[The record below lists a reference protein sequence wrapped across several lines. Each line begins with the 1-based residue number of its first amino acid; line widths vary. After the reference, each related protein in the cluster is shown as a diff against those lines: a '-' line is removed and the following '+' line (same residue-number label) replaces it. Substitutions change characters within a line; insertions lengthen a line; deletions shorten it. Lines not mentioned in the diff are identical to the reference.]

1 MQPDTDTPRVPGPNT
16 NIAQTEKMRKNN
28 KKQKHWVGIN
38 KTTDRQSKLRDLRE
52 TGAKKRA
59 CQ

>member
-16 NIAQTEKMRKNN
+16 NISDKMRKNN
-28 KKQKHWVGIN
+28 QKQKHWVGIN
-38 KTTDRQSKLRDLRE
+38 KTTDRQSKLRDLRK

-59 CQ
+59 C

>member
-16 NIAQTEKMRKNN
+16 NNAMIDKMRKNN
-28 KKQKHWVGIN
+28 QKQKHWVGIN

-59 CQ
+59 C